1 MEFVNKLPNSNIK
14 SRLLDQ
20 IKDIQDALDDKVE
33 ARYVYFEIHD
43 EGTSMNQLVLSIT
56 EEFWTGKIM
65 ERIEGN
71 PIINIPSNYNN
82 DKNTIKFVYNT
93 LGDPK
98 EGDIF
103 SANLR
108 FEHGVTSIDAII
120 TNLGDGNW
128 KIESD
133 WLVERK

>member
-1 MEFVNKLPNSNIK
+1 
-14 SRLLDQ
+14 
-20 IKDIQDALDDKVE
+20 DIQDALDDKVE